1 VRPFEPWNMS
11 LLVIRL
17 AICQIEL
24 AVIQRP
30 LKLTMTAQGRPE
42 HARRAHIADALRA
55 KMLAGIA
62 ASLGTGLVLELA
74 EVRM

>member
-1 VRPFEPWNMS
+1 MS

-17 AICQIEL
+17 RDLPNHL

-30 LKLTMTAQGRPE
+30 LKSTVARGRAKP
-42 HARRAHIADALRA
+42 ARRAHMTDALRA
-55 KMLAGIA
+55 KILA

-74 EVRM
+74 EVGM

>member
-1 VRPFEPWNMS
+1 MRPFEPWNMS

-30 LKLTMTAQGRPE
+30 LKLTVAQERAE
-42 HARRAHIADALRA
+42 HARRAHITDALRA

>member
-1 VRPFEPWNMS
+1 MS

-17 AICQIEL
+17 RDLPNHL

-30 LKLTMTAQGRPE
+30 LKLTVAQGRAKP
-42 HARRAHIADALRA
+42 ARRAHMTDALRA
-55 KMLAGIA
+55 KILAAIA

-74 EVRM
+74 EAGM